1 MRIGL
6 RLFIIIGMGCHEQK
20 PELVDNGLP
29 KLNSQLATQTDSLEK
44 VKVQVLKYANL
55 YVSDINNKTK
65 EDSMEYWS
73 AVQKALLENIAASK
87 YSIDS
92 LRKQQVK

>member
-1 MRIGL
+1 
-6 RLFIIIGMGCHEQK
+6 MGCHEQK